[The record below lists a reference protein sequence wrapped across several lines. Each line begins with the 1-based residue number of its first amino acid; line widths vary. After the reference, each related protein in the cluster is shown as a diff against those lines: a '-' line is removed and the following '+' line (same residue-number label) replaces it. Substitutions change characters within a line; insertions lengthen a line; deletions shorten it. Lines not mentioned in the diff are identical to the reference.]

1 MKIAGHFFRN
11 PRLCVCGKMC
21 LIKKKLLSQIHPSM
35 NSALNTIKTTQ
46 LKYQL
51 SIRRRL
57 MEESAMPLAA
67 MPGGV
72 AADFELN

>member
-1 MKIAGHFFRN
+1 
-11 PRLCVCGKMC
+11 MC

-67 MPGGV
+67 MQDGV
-72 AADFELN
+72 AADCINKLINH